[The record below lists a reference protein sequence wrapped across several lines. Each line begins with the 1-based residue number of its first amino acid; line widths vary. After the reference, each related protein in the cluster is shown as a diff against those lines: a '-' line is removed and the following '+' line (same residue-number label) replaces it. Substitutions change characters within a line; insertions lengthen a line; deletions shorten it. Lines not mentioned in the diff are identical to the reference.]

1 MLDRNASELT
11 YLAILTLAAMI
22 PDSFTSDAA
31 VEMFASLAQPTR
43 LEAYRL
49 LARYLPYGLPAGDVA
64 RLLAV
69 PHNTMSTHLGQLER
83 AGLIT
88 SRRDGRSIIYAAK
101 PAKLSILFDVM
112 LSEMRGTALTGY
124 SDAETTDVVEPTFPQ
139 RRPAEGGSKNYSV
152 LILCSGNSAR
162 SIMAEA
168 VLNREGVGLFRAYS
182 AGSRP
187 QEQPH
192 PLAISLLDSLGYAT
206 EGLRS
211 KSWDEFAGPDATT
224 MDFIITV
231 CDAAAGE
238 ACPYWPGHPL
248 QAHWGIPDPALVAG
262 TKIEQQA
269 AFLETYRRLTARLT
283 ALVNL
288 PVQSLDLASLKDR
301 LADIGRMEGATSLTL
316 SGQEA
321 A

>member
-1 MLDRNASELT
+1 MS
-11 YLAILTLAAMI
+11 
-22 PDSFTSDAA
+22 PDTFTADDA

-49 LARYLPYGLPAGDVA
+49 LARYLPYGLPAGDIA

-83 AGLIT
+83 AGLTT
-88 SRRDGRSIIYAAK
+88 SRREGRSIIYAAK
-101 PAKLSILFDVM
+101 PAKLGILFDVM
-112 LSEMRGTALTGY
+112 LSEMRGTALIGCSEAGT
-124 SDAETTDVVEPTFPQ
+124 ANIAEPTFPQ
-139 RRPAEGGSKNYSV
+139 RRPAEGGSGSYNV
-152 LILCSGNSAR
+152 LVLCSGNSAR

-168 VLNREGVGLFRAYS
+168 VLNREGAGRFRAYS

-187 QEQPH
+187 QEHPH
-192 PLAISLLDSLGYAT
+192 PRAISLLSSLGYAT

-238 ACPYWPGHPL
+238 TCPYWPGHPL
-248 QAHWGIPDPALVAG
+248 QAHWGIPDPASVVG
-262 TKIEQQA
+262 TKAEQQA

-288 PVQSLDLASLKDR
+288 PIRSLDLAGLKDR
-301 LADIGRMEGATSLTL
+301 LADIGRMEGATVLTL

>member
-1 MLDRNASELT
+1 LFFR
-11 YLAILTLAAMI
+11 LAAMS
-22 PDSFTSDAA
+22 PHKFSSDDA

-43 LEAYRL
+43 FEAYRL
-49 LARYLPYGLPAGDVA
+49 LARYLPYGLPAGDIA

-88 SRRDGRSIIYAAK
+88 SRREGRSIIYAAN
-101 PAKLSILFDVM
+101 PAKLGTLFDVM
-112 LSEMRGTALTGY
+112 LSEMRGTTLA
-124 SDAETTDVVEPTFPQ
+124 SHPDAGPTDIVEPTFAQ
-139 RRPAEGGSKNYSV
+139 RRPAEGVSKSYNV

-168 VLNREGVGLFRAYS
+168 VLNHQGAGLFRAYS

-192 PLAISLLDSLGYAT
+192 PLAISLLASLGYET

-211 KSWDEFAGPDATT
+211 KSWDEFAGPNATT

-262 TKIEQQA
+262 TKTEQQT

-288 PVQSLDLASLKDR
+288 PIRSLDLASLKDR
-301 LADIGRMEGATSLTL
+301 LADIGRMEGATALTV
-316 SGQEA
+316 SGQKA